1 MKVGANTI
9 QKPGTIVTYP
19 EDLKWEAVRP
29 LDENGR
35 GIFVSL
41 LYGDLKTKGPTN
53 FLMSR
58 AWPYS
63 INSLTI
69 GRDYI
74 LIGYYAASDD
84 DHVFDASPFYR

>member
-1 MKVGANTI
+1 VFPSSLPA
-9 QKPGTIVTYP
+9 
-19 EDLKWEAVRP
+19 L
-29 LDENGR
+29 GR
-35 GIFVSL
+35 EFFL
-41 LYGDLKTKGPTN
+41 LIDHFLSGP
-53 FLMSR
+53 
-58 AWPYS
+58 WPYS